1 MSLKFSLR
9 SVSTVAVFAVCFSVS
24 FFGGDVFATEAD
36 LEVLLDGVSQIAAP
50 GVPGPLCAFGRGSF
64 VVATAP
70 SGDVRLPVVVAGRM
84 VRGRVV
90 AFGHTGYFDGSSLA
104 SYDTG
109 KLMANAVRWS
119 AGRSQQPR
127 VAVRKKKG
135 LLEYLKKNGIN
146 AEVFD
151 DSDWAGKLRRYNVL
165 CISPGSL
172 STDAKL
178 AAVSNFIRSGGGVI
192 FADLGWGWSQI
203 NSKKSLWKD
212 HAGNRLL
219 SPMGIV
225 WTDGYL
231 RNAGKAGYELDG
243 RPSPLTHA
251 MKALDALENDEKNK
265 TLDGDEVMQAAATLS
280 AAARSVPANDR
291 QLMARLWSIQR
302 KRSKEIVP
310 THKKPLKKDR
320 ALDRVV
326 LTLQLQ
332 RLKGMAAER
341 ISAHPASREFPGV
354 VPYGAKGVSR
364 TVRID
369 GSVKGWHSTGL
380 YAPAG
385 KVVRVSVP
393 RDAAGKGLKVRIGC
407 HRDRLWGKDSWRR
420 CPEICNSFAIEKTST
435 TAANAFGGLVYIEVP
450 SKFDGGTIAVKVSN
464 GIEAPYYVLGETD
477 LKQWRDTIRKYPAP
491 WAELETDKVILTV
504 PSKHIRALDD
514 PEELMVFWDRVMD
527 ACADLSA
534 RPRERTRPERYVPD
548 EQISAGYMHSGYP
561 IMTHLDAAE
570 PMVNLAKMKGGRWGL
585 FHEVGHNHQSG
596 AWTFSGTGEVT
607 VNLFSL
613 YILDTVCGEDG
624 KLRSNLSDEARTKKR
639 QKYFADGRKFEKW
652 KSDPFLALD
661 MYMQLQEAFGWEAYK
676 KVFAEYRDL
685 PRSERPKNDDEERD
699 QWLVRMSKTVGRNLG
714 PFFEAW
720 GVPTSPQAR
729 KSVASLPG
737 WMPESMGDAK

>member
-127 VAVRKKKG
+127 VAVRTKKG

-178 AAVSNFIRSGGGVI
+178 AAVSNFICSGGGVI
-192 FADLGWGWSQI
+192 FADLGWGGSQI
-203 NSKKSLWKD
+203 NSKRSLWKD

-291 QLMARLWSIQR
+291 QLMARL
-302 KRSKEIVP
+302 
-310 THKKPLKKDR
+310 
-320 ALDRVV
+320 
-326 LTLQLQ
+326 
-332 RLKGMAAER
+332 
-341 ISAHPASREFPGV
+341 
-354 VPYGAKGVSR
+354 
-364 TVRID
+364 
-369 GSVKGWHSTGL
+369 
-380 YAPAG
+380 
-385 KVVRVSVP
+385 
-393 RDAAGKGLKVRIGC
+393 
-407 HRDRLWGKDSWRR
+407 
-420 CPEICNSFAIEKTST
+420 
-435 TAANAFGGLVYIEVP
+435 
-450 SKFDGGTIAVKVSN
+450 
-464 GIEAPYYVLGETD
+464 
-477 LKQWRDTIRKYPAP
+477 
-491 WAELETDKVILTV
+491 
-504 PSKHIRALDD
+504 
-514 PEELMVFWDRVMD
+514 
-527 ACADLSA
+527 
-534 RPRERTRPERYVPD
+534 
-548 EQISAGYMHSGYP
+548 
-561 IMTHLDAAE
+561 
-570 PMVNLAKMKGGRWGL
+570 
-585 FHEVGHNHQSG
+585 
-596 AWTFSGTGEVT
+596 
-607 VNLFSL
+607 
-613 YILDTVCGEDG
+613 
-624 KLRSNLSDEARTKKR
+624 
-639 QKYFADGRKFEKW
+639 
-652 KSDPFLALD
+652 
-661 MYMQLQEAFGWEAYK
+661 
-676 KVFAEYRDL
+676 
-685 PRSERPKNDDEERD
+685 
-699 QWLVRMSKTVGRNLG
+699 
-714 PFFEAW
+714 
-720 GVPTSPQAR
+720 
-729 KSVASLPG
+729 
-737 WMPESMGDAK
+737 